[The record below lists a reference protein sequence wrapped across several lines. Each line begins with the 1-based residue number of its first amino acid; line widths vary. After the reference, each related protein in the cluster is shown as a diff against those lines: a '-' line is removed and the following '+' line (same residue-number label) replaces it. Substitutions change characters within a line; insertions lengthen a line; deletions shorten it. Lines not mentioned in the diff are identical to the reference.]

1 MPLAFVKSSCQD
13 SEIPF
18 DPMRIF
24 ILVLVTYI
32 TYGTIGPSMAQLIL
46 ITGGTRSGKSEYARI
61 SAEALPG
68 PRAFIATCLAIDDE
82 MRERIRKHQQSRLKS
97 SWETIEEP
105 FDLAPTL
112 RDHTQFNVYLID
124 CLTLWLNN
132 LMYRAREQGQTL
144 SEEQAAAMA
153 EELVEACSAVTGSVI
168 LVTNEVGLG
177 IVPENQDARLFR
189 DLMGSCN
196 QVIARAADEVAL
208 VACGLPLKLKDGGI
222 L

>member
-1 MPLAFVKSSCQD
+1 
-13 SEIPF
+13 
-18 DPMRIF
+18 
-24 ILVLVTYI
+24 
-32 TYGTIGPSMAQLIL
+32 MAQLIL

-68 PRAFIATCLAIDDE
+68 PRAFVATCLAIDDE

-105 FDLAPTL
+105 FELGSRLCEITQ
-112 RDHTQFNVYLID
+112 QFNVYLID

-153 EELVEACSAVTGSVI
+153 EELIEACSSVSGSVI

-196 QVIARAADEVAL
+196 QVIARAADEVVL

>member
-1 MPLAFVKSSCQD
+1 
-13 SEIPF
+13 
-18 DPMRIF
+18 
-24 ILVLVTYI
+24 
-32 TYGTIGPSMAQLIL
+32 MAQLIL

-82 MRERIRKHQQSRLKS
+82 MRDRIRKHQRSRLKS

-105 FDLAPTL
+105 FDLVAAL
-112 RDHTQFNVYLID
+112 RDHARFNVYLVD

-132 LMYRAREQGQTL
+132 VMYKAREHGKTL
-144 SEEQAAAMA
+144 SEEQAAGMA
-153 EELVEACSAVTGSVI
+153 KELLEACSSVPGSVI
-168 LVTNEVGLG
+168 LVTNEVGSG

-196 QVIARAADEVAL
+196 QVIARYAEEVVL

>member
-1 MPLAFVKSSCQD
+1 
-13 SEIPF
+13 
-18 DPMRIF
+18 
-24 ILVLVTYI
+24 
-32 TYGTIGPSMAQLIL
+32 MAQLIL

-82 MRERIRKHQQSRLKS
+82 MRERIRKHQQSRLQS

-105 FDLAPTL
+105 FDPASTL
-112 RDHTQFNVYLID
+112 RDHPAFNVYLID

-132 LMYRAREQGQTL
+132 LLYRARERGQIL

-153 EELVEACSAVTGSVI
+153 DELVEASFSVSGSVI
-168 LVTNEVGLG
+168 LVTNEVGSG

-189 DLMGSCN
+189 DLVGSCN
-196 QVIARAADEVAL
+196 QVIARAAEEVVL
-208 VACGLPLKLKDGGI
+208 VVSGLPLKLKDGGI
-222 L
+222 F

>member
-1 MPLAFVKSSCQD
+1 V
-13 SEIPF
+13 
-18 DPMRIF
+18 
-24 ILVLVTYI
+24 
-32 TYGTIGPSMAQLIL
+32 AQLIL

-82 MRERIRKHQQSRLKS
+82 MRERIRKHQQSRLQS
-97 SWETIEEP
+97 SWQTIEEP
-105 FDLAPTL
+105 FDLAPTM
-112 RDHTQFNVYLID
+112 RNHTQFNVYLVD

-132 LMYRAREQGQTL
+132 LMYRARERGQTL

-153 EELVEACSAVTGSVI
+153 EELVEACSSVTGSAI

-177 IVPENQDARLFR
+177 IVPENRDARLFR

-196 QVIARAADEVAL
+196 QVIARAAEEVVL
-208 VACGLPLKLKDGGI
+208 IVCGLPLKLKDGGI